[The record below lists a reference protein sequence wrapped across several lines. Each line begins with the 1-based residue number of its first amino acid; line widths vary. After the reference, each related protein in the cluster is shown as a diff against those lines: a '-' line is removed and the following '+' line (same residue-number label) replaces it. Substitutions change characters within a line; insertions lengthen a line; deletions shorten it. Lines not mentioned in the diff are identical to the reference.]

1 MLNFSAKGEYAAL
14 AILALSLHTDPSPLQ
29 VKVIAQKEKIPVRF
43 LEQVMNL
50 LKKKGL
56 VESVR
61 GPHGGYRLA
70 RSPDRISFG
79 EVLQAIE
86 GPIVPAEMGFGQKE
100 KTRVG
105 SVVLREIWA
114 EANDALQAHLDA
126 INFEDLC
133 DKKRER
139 EESEVLMFH
148 I

>member
-1 MLNFSAKGEYAAL
+1 MLNFSTKGEYAAL
-14 AILALSLHTDPSPLQ
+14 AILALSFHTNRSPLQ
-29 VKVIAQKEKIPVRF
+29 VKVIAQKEKISVRF
-43 LEQVMNL
+43 LEQVMSL

-70 RSPDRISFG
+70 RSPDQISFG
-79 EVLQAIE
+79 DVLQAIE
-86 GPIVPAEMGFGQKE
+86 GPIAPADMGLGRKE
-100 KTRVG
+100 ETRLG

-114 EANDALQAHLDA
+114 EANDVLQAHLNA